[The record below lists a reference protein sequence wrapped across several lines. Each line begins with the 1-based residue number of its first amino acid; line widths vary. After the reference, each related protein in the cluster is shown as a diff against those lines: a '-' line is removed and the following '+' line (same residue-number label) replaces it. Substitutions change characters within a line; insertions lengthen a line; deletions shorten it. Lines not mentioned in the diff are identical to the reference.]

1 MDGEEFL
8 QRMRSGDH
16 SVFDDLMPQLEMIG
30 RSACRSLGVFD
41 QRFDDVVQEVAIRV
55 FKRWASYEGQSKLNT
70 WLYSIA
76 RNCCLDEMQRDAR
89 YRAPPASQGAPDAAP
104 ALEPADTSQSDFE
117 HRLCVQQ
124 VLAELAAEPP
134 ARKGSMRKIEVLM
147 YWVQHSP
154 TSEELAVFLS
164 TTLAAAKT
172 RKSSIL
178 SALRELCRKYCGQDE
193 CAFAIAG

>member
-89 YRAPPASQGAPDAAP
+89 YRAPPASQGDPDAAP

-124 VLAELAAEPP
+124 VLADIRGVGGIPKHDAGSSQDAQEQHLVGAARALPQVL
-134 ARKGSMRKIEVLM
+134 RSRRMRVCDRG
-147 YWVQHSP
+147 
-154 TSEELAVFLS
+154 LS
-164 TTLAAAKT
+164 H
-172 RKSSIL
+172 
-178 SALRELCRKYCGQDE
+178 G
-193 CAFAIAG
+193 